1 MTRLTMTFFYHLFS
15 QGGANHISMYMQPII
30 WNFKMFEN
38 PMKAMYLAVIGN
50 WNIPRERE
58 RKSLVLFVR
67 IIRMTCF
74 PHGQQSNI
82 IRRECG

>member
-38 PMKAMYLAVIGN
+38 PMKAMYLAVIGKLEHTQRA
-50 WNIPRERE
+50 RE
-58 RKSLVLFVR
+58 KKLSSV
-67 IIRMTCF
+67 C
-74 PHGQQSNI
+74 QDN
-82 IRRECG
+82 